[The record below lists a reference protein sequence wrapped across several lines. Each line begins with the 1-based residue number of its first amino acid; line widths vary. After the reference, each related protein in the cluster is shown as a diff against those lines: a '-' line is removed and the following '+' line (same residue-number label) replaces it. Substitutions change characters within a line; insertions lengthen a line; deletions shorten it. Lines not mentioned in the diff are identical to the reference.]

1 MSRKDRM
8 LSHIINNVNW
18 FMTTSNFEVIP
29 YYELTSKDFNRAKQY
44 FASSAEFSDVVCLI
58 STSIMDIGK
67 SGILFTT
74 DYVYSKAW
82 GGIFTGSYKNWIYS
96 SFIAEFDVINE
107 FNTERMKELMSDLAD
122 IGIEEN
128 DREKVNDTIKK
139 VENFGKVMG
148 TAALVGMTIIDV
160 LSRIS
165 DSLVS
170 QNNQVIADEVSQLGD
185 SETSTT
191 CGMEIYNNFI
201 PLINSL
207 IDFLAEQD
215 DVQEDDIEE
224 ETALELIKKVN
235 DILIELYNQTLENTD
250 ISLEDSEEYSKHCE
264 WLTFWA
270 MMFCDSELFK
280 ETYQEDILQEMPDIW
295 EAISQI
301 VDEFTEDIEGPW
313 EDVFS
318 DTLYDFGEVVLDNIK
333 SFGLMSES
341 EIDDDFIES
350 MNKIIESNNTATKA
364 LKNAL
369 DVVTEFFLDILSNDE
384 EED

>member
-1 MSRKDRM
+1 
-8 LSHIINNVNW
+8 
-18 FMTTSNFEVIP
+18 
-29 YYELTSKDFNRAKQY
+29 DFNRAKQY

-185 SETSTT
+185 SETS
-191 CGMEIYNNFI
+191 
-201 PLINSL
+201 
-207 IDFLAEQD
+207 
-215 DVQEDDIEE
+215 
-224 ETALELIKKVN
+224 
-235 DILIELYNQTLENTD
+235 
-250 ISLEDSEEYSKHCE
+250 
-264 WLTFWA
+264 
-270 MMFCDSELFK
+270 
-280 ETYQEDILQEMPDIW
+280 
-295 EAISQI
+295 
-301 VDEFTEDIEGPW
+301 
-313 EDVFS
+313 
-318 DTLYDFGEVVLDNIK
+318 
-333 SFGLMSES
+333 
-341 EIDDDFIES
+341 
-350 MNKIIESNNTATKA
+350 
-364 LKNAL
+364 
-369 DVVTEFFLDILSNDE
+369 
-384 EED
+384 